1 MRTRP
6 AGPHLPL
13 TPPPPQV
20 SLIARAHQL
29 VMDGYKWMFHDQ
41 LVTVWSAPNYC
52 YRCGN
57 IAAILELDEHLT
69 KNFKVFEAAPQEARG
84 AQSKRATPEYFLV
97 GQRGGGWRRGERAG
111 RWCRAEPR
119 LAWWLFAL
127 AASVALTLALPPP
140 PPPPALPPPRSER
153 RVPLQHG
160 HSCRRRRSS
169 SSRAPRGRSCAGGSP
184 SPLAPLDGL
193 GSHAL
198 FVLFSV
204 HVGCSLFHALLR
216 GCAPE

>member
-1 MRTRP
+1 M
-6 AGPHLPL
+6 
-13 TPPPPQV
+13 

-97 GQRGGGWRRGERAG
+97 RAG
-111 RWCRAEPR
+111 RW
-119 LAWWLFAL
+119 WW
-127 AASVALTLALPPP
+127 
-140 PPPPALPPPRSER
+140 
-153 RVPLQHG
+153 
-160 HSCRRRRSS
+160 
-169 SSRAPRGRSCAGGSP
+169 
-184 SPLAPLDGL
+184 
-193 GSHAL
+193 
-198 FVLFSV
+198 
-204 HVGCSLFHALLR
+204 
-216 GCAPE
+216 